1 MLILSLAAAGAVMLL
16 ILWFGRR
23 GKEAAQEMAV
33 YVNGTLYATAALQP
47 GKDVTVSQDNGC
59 VNVIRMTEDGFYMES
74 STCKN
79 QDCVLQGPVTRDNWT
94 GRILGNQVICL
105 PNRVIVELLV
115 ESSDPDLP
123 DV

>member
-1 MLILSLAAAGAVMLL
+1 VLHLTRQGQ
-16 ILWFGRR
+16 
-23 GKEAAQEMAV
+23 EAKQEIAV
-33 YVNGTLYATAALQP
+33 YVNGTLYAVSPLQP
-47 GKDVTVSQDNGC
+47 GMDLKVSQEDGS

-79 QDCVLQGPVTRDNWT
+79 QDCVKQGPVTRDNWT

-105 PNRVIVELLV
+105 PNRVIVELQV
-115 ESSDPDLP
+115 ESNDPDLP